1 MRYRLAS
8 AQDCPLLAV
17 LHTQLI
23 QDEGH
28 RNSMTVAQLEDHMRE
43 WMTSG
48 AYQALLWGITTRS

>member
-28 RNSMTVAQLEDHMRE
+28 RDPLTVAQLEDHRRE
-43 WMTSG
+43 
-48 AYQALLWGITTRS
+48 